1 MRAGPADSFILHLF
15 GQGFPKGPNISK
27 TLSKLGSEEAS
38 KWVGFGTT
46 LKPAVET
53 WWLARKPLRENT
65 IGDQLLSTGTGV
77 LNIDECRIGST
88 KRVPGGLSR
97 TNGITLV
104 GSENGSLRHEVGSEG
119 GHNPNLGR
127 WPSNVT
133 LEHGIDC
140 KMVVGN
146 PTSQTTEVAD
156 ASQSTWNCSPSC
168 PIQIV
173 NNLSYHKGSDEP
185 SQFFN
190 NFEPDSEANP
200 FLYTGKISS
209 SERKEDLEEEG
220 LINKHKTVK
229 SKKLMSHLVKLITPP
244 EGVILDP
251 FSGSGSTIVAAIE
264 QGFSGVGIEKEVE
277 FHSIAVMRVESALSK
292 RAGFDLMLSLE
303 SE

>member
-1 MRAGPADSFILHLF
+1 MLLRAGPTDSFILHLF

-27 TLSKLGSEEAS
+27 ALLRLSSEEAT
-38 KWVGFGTT
+38 KWEGFGTT

-53 WWLARKPLRENT
+53 WWLARKPLREKT
-65 IGDQLLSTGTGV
+65 VTDQLLSTGTGV
-77 LNIDECRIGST
+77 LNVDECRIGTS

-119 GHNPNLGR
+119 GHNPNIGR

-133 LEHGIDC
+133 LEHGPDC
-140 KMVVGN
+140 KVFISN
-146 PTSQTTEVAD
+146 QTG
-156 ASQSTWNCSPSC
+156 QSTCNCSPNC
-168 PIQIV
+168 PIQVI
-173 NNLSYHKGSDEP
+173 NNLSYHKSSDEP

-190 NFEPDSEANP
+190 NFEPDPEAKP
-200 FLYTGKISS
+200 FFYTGKISS

-229 SKKLMSHLVKLITPP
+229 SKKLMSHLVRLVTPP
-244 EGVILDP
+244 EGVVLDP
-251 FSGSGSTIVAAIE
+251 FSGSGSTIVAAVE